1 MPCPFSRPPVGGR
14 TALPRPAAQ
23 IRPAPPAAVCPT
35 VALLSSDCPLSPP
48 TATSAAPDAHR
59 LSPLTSPLPPIR
71 PTPPP
76 TAAHIARGDGRR
88 RAALYPLA
96 AVRQAAGK
104 KKRTTISSRKDAGS
118 KRCPK
123 YGRNKHCA
131 INRPPKTV
139 VKGKGTAVRK
149 ARFLQ
154 RKKAE
159 LSILCFFN
167 RHFILFAVP

>member
-1 MPCPFSRPPVGGR
+1 MCLRPEQRR

-23 IRPAPPAAVCPT
+23 IRP
-35 VALLSSDCPLSPP
+35 
-48 TATSAAPDAHR
+48 
-59 LSPLTSPLPPIR
+59 
-71 PTPPP
+71 
-76 TAAHIARGDGRR
+76 TAAHRRAPCARR

-96 AVRQAAGK
+96 AVRQAALYPLAAVLQAAGK
-104 KKRTTISSRKDAGS
+104 KKRTTISSRKGAES

-123 YGRNKHCA
+123 YGRNKHCT

-139 VKGKGTAVRK
+139 AKGKGAAVRR

-159 LSILCFFN
+159 LLIEAPSV
-167 RHFILFAVP
+167 RKVPQLYSRAASDIASQLYDATHRDIVLRTVKVANIISRKPIGFHITL